1 MQARETRLN
10 AVGVVIEQRMHAM
23 RTIAAASLYFLIV
36 FGAGFLLGPV
46 RVFWLEP
53 RVGETTAVL
62 CEAPL
67 LFIVIVLSAWRVPL
81 ALGLKTTFGALAGM
95 GLGALFLQQ
104 LADFAV
110 GSLLRGLTPAR
121 QITRL
126 GRPAG
131 LVYIALLALFAA
143 MPLLAD
149 PTRRRLTNVQRVHG

>member
-1 MQARETRLN
+1 
-10 AVGVVIEQRMHAM
+10 M
-23 RTIAAASLYFLIV
+23 RIIAAATLYFLIV

-81 ALGLKTTFGALAGM
+81 VLGLKTTFGGLAGM

-110 GSLLRGLTPAR
+110 GSLLRGMTLAQ

-131 LVYIALLALFAA
+131 FVYIALLVLFAA

-149 PTRRRLTNVQRVHG
+149 LTRRRLTGVQRA